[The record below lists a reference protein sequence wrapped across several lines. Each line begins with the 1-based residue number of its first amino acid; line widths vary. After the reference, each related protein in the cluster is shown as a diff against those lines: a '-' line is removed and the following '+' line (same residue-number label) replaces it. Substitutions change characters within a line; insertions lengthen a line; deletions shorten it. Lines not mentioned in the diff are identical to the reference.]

1 MVKRSQVSRASQKTS
16 EDEMK
21 LISRGSGKVGKAGT
35 TLANPWGHEEPS
47 CTGGQGKFQWQEL
60 RVYEMG
66 RSRDAASWGRSENS
80 YPAVC
85 FSSDTQQKQAFTPI
99 PTTPLTIG
107 LEAWLPD
114 LRHH

>member
-21 LISRGSGKVGKAGT
+21 FISRGSWKVGKART

-47 CTGGQGKFQWQEL
+47 CTGDQGKFQWQEL
-60 RVYEMG
+60 GVYEMG

-85 FSSDTQQKQAFTPI
+85 FSSDTEQKQAFTPI

-107 LEAWLPD
+107 LEAWLPV
-114 LRHH
+114 LHHH